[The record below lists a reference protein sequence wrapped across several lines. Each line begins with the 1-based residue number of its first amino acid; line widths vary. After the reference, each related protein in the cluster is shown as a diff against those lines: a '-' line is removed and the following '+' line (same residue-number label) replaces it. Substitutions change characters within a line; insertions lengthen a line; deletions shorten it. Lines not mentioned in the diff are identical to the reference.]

1 MTVSK
6 AKQLSNKKHDST
18 HFKYQ
23 SVKLKIT
30 EYDRLKQAVEVSGEK
45 MNGFLRAAIMDRVE
59 EYVPEQGER
68 DEASELALISDKEQ
82 SKEKTKE

>member
-1 MTVSK
+1 MSVSK
-6 AKQLSNKKHDST
+6 AQMAANKKHDQT

-23 SVKLKIT
+23 SVKLKIS
-30 EYDRLKQAVEVSGEK
+30 EYEKLKEAVEISKEP

-68 DEASELALISDKEQ
+68 IGASELAPISDKEKP
-82 SKEKTKE
+82 KEKT